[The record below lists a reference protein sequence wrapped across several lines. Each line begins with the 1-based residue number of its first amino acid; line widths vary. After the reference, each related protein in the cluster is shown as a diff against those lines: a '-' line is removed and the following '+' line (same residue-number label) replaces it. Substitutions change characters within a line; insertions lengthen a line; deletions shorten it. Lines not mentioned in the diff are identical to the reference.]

1 MTLQRIL
8 LPHLAI
14 FHLKRTWGWYRGLQ
28 GPLSLAFHTQLRSLL
43 VVWKAGSLQIAEASV
58 F

>member
-8 LPHLAI
+8 LPHLTI

-28 GPLSLAFHTQLRSLL
+28 GPPHLLPSTPDSGVSWWFERLAVYR
-43 VVWKAGSLQIAEASV
+43 
-58 F
+58 

>member
-14 FHLKRTWGWYRGLQ
+14 FHLKRTWGCTEAYRGPYLLPSTPDS
-28 GPLSLAFHTQLRSLL
+28 GVSWWFGRLAVYR
-43 VVWKAGSLQIAEASV
+43 
-58 F
+58 